1 LKFFARDVK
10 TASNLCDLASVAR
23 VLELKRG
30 TQLSLWHWLQPQRQG
45 ANRMLAEG
53 VLTDQNVKTQYIITD
68 FAKHLKAMLATLDY
82 QP

>member
-1 LKFFARDVK
+1 
-10 TASNLCDLASVAR
+10 
-23 VLELKRG
+23 
-30 TQLSLWHWLQPQRQG
+30 
-45 ANRMLAEG
+45 MLAEG